1 VWTSG
6 CQLHPL
12 TWRPCQR
19 HPVPVGVQRLRPPRR
34 KLYLAIGSVA
44 ACRRCHG
51 RTRFV
56 EKHWNI
62 HRRRL
67 TAEGGTPVLPLPS
80 IGGESASRTRFL
92 QLSSAPVK
100 TSAIDSAFERA
111 LSAEIAASEL
121 LRMRVLAATL
131 AVLLVAEQLLFLFAR
146 DLVEQIAQNPLPAW
160 LPAQIIGPFLAYE
173 IVALFVLHYR
183 LARGTT
189 FPTAARFA
197 NAIIETSL
205 PTVALWSVNKFTTP
219 AVAFGTW
226 PTMLYFIFIVASTLR
241 LDFALPAFTGI
252 VAAAGYLGVAAWVL
266 SFQGIATNPN
276 HIIKAALMVVTG
288 AVAGL
293 VALRLRAKFRRA
305 VEEAVS
311 RERVTNLFGQH
322 VSPSVVDR
330 LLGSPPEFAGD
341 VREIC
346 VMFLDIRNFTENAR
360 DRPPEAVVE
369 FLNSTFAFMIE
380 AIDRHG
386 GFINKFLGDGFLAI
400 FGAPLDDPA
409 AARHAVEAAR
419 EILAEID
426 ERGLS
431 HGSWPLKVGI
441 GLHLG
446 SAVTGNVG
454 SPRRKEFTAIGDTVN
469 LASRL
474 EQLTKE
480 YPARLIVSDSVI
492 AALGAAARGARPLGA
507 VAVKGYAE
515 PVPTWG
521 VD

>member
-1 VWTSG
+1 M
-6 CQLHPL
+6 
-12 TWRPCQR
+12 
-19 HPVPVGVQRLRPPRR
+19 
-34 KLYLAIGSVA
+34 K
-44 ACRRCHG
+44 
-51 RTRFV
+51 
-56 EKHWNI
+56 
-62 HRRRL
+62 
-67 TAEGGTPVLPLPS
+67 
-80 IGGESASRTRFL
+80 
-92 QLSSAPVK
+92 SS
-100 TSAIDSAFERA
+100 TIDSAFERA
-111 LSAEIAASEL
+111 LSAEIAASEM
-121 LRMRVLAATL
+121 LRVRVLAATL

-146 DLVEQIAQNPLPAW
+146 DLFEQFTQKPLPAW
-160 LPAQIIGPFLAYE
+160 LPAEIIGPFLAYE
-173 IVALFVLHYR
+173 IVALLVLRYR
-183 LARGTT
+183 LARGSS

-197 NAIIETSL
+197 NALIETSL
-205 PTVALWSVNKFTTP
+205 PTAILWWVNEFTTP

-241 LDFALPAFTGI
+241 LDFLLPAFTGI
-252 VAAAGYLGVAAWVL
+252 VAAAGYLGIATWVL
-266 SFQGIATNPN
+266 SLQGIATNPN
-276 HIIKAALMVVTG
+276 HVIKAVLMVVAG

-305 VEEAVS
+305 FEEAVS

-330 LLGSPPEFAGD
+330 LLDSPSEFTGD
-341 VREIC
+341 IRMIC

-360 DRPPEAVVE
+360 DRPAEAVVE
-369 FLNSTFAFMIE
+369 FLNTNFAFMIE

-400 FGAPLDDPA
+400 FGAPLDDPIA
-409 AARHAVEAAR
+409 ACHAVEAAR

-431 HGSWPLKVGI
+431 DGPWPLRVGI

-480 YPARLIVSDSVI
+480 YPARLIVSDSMM
-492 AALGAAARGARPLGA
+492 AALGAAAGAARPLGK
-507 VAVKGYAE
+507 VAVKGYTE
-515 PVPTWG
+515 PVPIWG
-521 VD
+521 LD

>member
-1 VWTSG
+1 M
-6 CQLHPL
+6 
-12 TWRPCQR
+12 
-19 HPVPVGVQRLRPPRR
+19 
-34 KLYLAIGSVA
+34 KI
-44 ACRRCHG
+44 
-51 RTRFV
+51 
-56 EKHWNI
+56 
-62 HRRRL
+62 
-67 TAEGGTPVLPLPS
+67 
-80 IGGESASRTRFL
+80 
-92 QLSSAPVK
+92 
-100 TSAIDSAFERA
+100 SAIDSAFERA

-121 LRMRVLAATL
+121 LRMRVLAGTL
-131 AVLLVAEQLLFLFAR
+131 AVLMVADELLFLFAR
-146 DLVEQIAQNPLPAW
+146 DLVERIAQNPVPAW
-160 LPAQIIGPFLAYE
+160 LPARVIGPFLAYE
-173 IVALFVLHYR
+173 VVALLVLHYR

-189 FPTAARFA
+189 FPIAARLA
-197 NAIIETSL
+197 NAFIETSL
-205 PTVALWSVNKFTTP
+205 PTVALWSVNKFATS

-226 PTMLYFIFIVASTLR
+226 PTLLYFIFIVASTLR
-241 LDFALPAFTGI
+241 LDFMLPAFTGI
-252 VAAAGYLGVAAWVL
+252 VAAAGYLGVATWVL
-266 SFQGIATNPN
+266 SFHGIATNPN
-276 HIIKAALMVVTG
+276 HIIKAALMVVAG
-288 AVAGL
+288 MVAGL

-305 VEEAVS
+305 VEEVMS

-330 LLGSPPEFAGD
+330 LLESPPEFTGEI
-341 VREIC
+341 REIC

-369 FLNSTFAFMIE
+369 FLNSNFAFMIE

-386 GFINKFLGDGFLAI
+386 GFINKFLGDGFMAI

-409 AARHAVEAAR
+409 AASHAVEAAR

-431 HGSWPLKVGI
+431 DGPWPLRVGI

-480 YPARLIVSDSVI
+480 YPARLIVSDSMM
-492 AALGAAARGARPLGA
+492 AALGAAAGRARPLGA
-507 VAVKGYAE
+507 VAVKGYTE
-515 PVPTWG
+515 PIPIWG
-521 VD
+521 LD

>member
-1 VWTSG
+1 MNIQNGLVGCWASG
-6 CQLHPL
+6 A
-12 TWRPCQR
+12 
-19 HPVPVGVQRLRPPRR
+19 PP
-34 KLYLAIGSVA
+34 IG
-44 ACRRCHG
+44 R
-51 RTRFV
+51 
-56 EKHWNI
+56 E
-62 HRRRL
+62 
-67 TAEGGTPVLPLPS
+67 P
-80 IGGESASRTRFL
+80 ASRTRFL

-515 PVPTWG
+515 PVPIWG